1 MFFRSLLAALAIASF
16 PALAADIHVNPM
28 AAATADGSRA
38 APFKTID
45 AALKAARAGDVILL
59 AGGDYPAMTIGAAFT
74 APVTITSEVRKA
86 ARIRSVGFTASAKNI
101 TLSNLSIWRDAG
113 KQGLHCASRSWPNGI
128 TVENCDIRALQDSV
142 NYLSWTKEQW
152 LAVVDYAIWLRGGK
166 DVVRGQYHHW
176 CRAGHHNFRRIRLV
190 EGNVIDGFAWD
201 GLRGVS
207 NSVFRNNIVKNTF
220 KVDKTH
226 RDGFQSYSRKTVTG
240 LTVENNVFVSWT
252 HKANS
257 PLRGD
262 MQGISLFDG
271 FYEDLTI
278 KNNFVATT
286 HYNGITVMGA
296 RRAVVTGN
304 TVVNLNGE
312 AGKKP
317 WLKITSHKDGRP
329 SENVLVADNR
339 AMSFSGGDAANNVVF
354 SNNTVITNPAA
365 VLARLGPL

>member
-1 MFFRSLLAALAIASF
+1 M
-16 PALAADIHVNPM
+16 
-28 AAATADGSRA
+28 
-38 APFKTID
+38 
-45 AALKAARAGDVILL
+45 
-59 AGGDYPAMTIGAAFT
+59 
-74 APVTITSEVRKA
+74 
-86 ARIRSVGFTASAKNI
+86 
-101 TLSNLSIWRDAG
+101 
-113 KQGLHCASRSWPNGI
+113 
-128 TVENCDIRALQDSV
+128 
-142 NYLSWTKEQW
+142 NYLSWTKDQW
-152 LAVVDYAIWLRGGK
+152 LAVVDHAIWLRGEK
-166 DVVRGQYHHW
+166 SVVRSNTITGVGQ
-176 CRAGHHNFRRIRLV
+176 GITVSDGSLV